1 MIRSPASLPAAA
13 ASAARCGR
21 HRARPRPPGT
31 LRWFVPVG
39 AAAASRGR
47 TVRTVVLGGFLAGV
61 VTLPP
66 ASATDPP
73 ALPSPVRLRYRFATG
88 DVLSSRVAHRALTET
103 TMNGVT
109 QAVETMTDST
119 KSWKVVAVGE
129 TGEATIEQSVTD
141 VTMTSRSSDQGE
153 VRWSSAEAADPP
165 PGYEGVRQS
174 LGVPLVR
181 MRVAADGRILE
192 RRELRPCPAAAT
204 GDLVI
209 VPLPDEPVAVGHTW
223 TIPDEVV
230 VEVPGGDRKAVRTRL
245 RYRLTGL
252 EDGVATIAVDTTV
265 LTPVDD
271 PRLEARLLERIWDGE
286 IRFDIEAGRITSRRT
301 AIDRRVVGFGG
312 PQSSVRYKASL
323 EEQLLDE

>member
-1 MIRSPASLPAAA
+1 MNATRHATARPAARRRRRDT
-13 ASAARCGR
+13 SL
-21 HRARPRPPGT
+21 RACRSWPTAVWLLLTGLSLVGLLRPE
-31 LRWFVPVG
+31 PV
-39 AAAASRGR
+39 AAAESPS
-47 TVRTVVLGGFLAGV
+47 
-61 VTLPP
+61 PP
-66 ASATDPP
+66 A
-73 ALPSPVRLRYRFATG
+73 PVLLRYRFTAG
-88 DVLSSRVAHRALTET
+88 DVLASQVAHRALTET

-119 KSWKVVAVGE
+119 KSWTVVAVGE

-141 VTMTSRSSDQGE
+141 VTMTSRSSDRGE
-153 VRWSSAEAADPP
+153 VRWSSSETADPP

-181 MRVAADGRILE
+181 LRVAADGRILE

-209 VPLPDEPVAVGHTW
+209 VPLPEEPVTVGHTW

-245 RYRLTGL
+245 RYRLTDL
-252 EDGVATIAVDTTV
+252 RDGMATIAVDTTV

-286 IRFDIEAGRITSRRT
+286 IRFDVEAGRITSRRT
-301 AIDRRVVGFGG
+301 GIDRRVVGFGG
-312 PQSSVRYKASL
+312 PQSSIRYKASL